1 MGDYFEDRERANV
14 RESRMSKRPGV
25 SSKRTMR
32 LTVQLHA
39 RSPQNHNCG
48 HSRVPLAGCGI
59 IVVPGKEDHQHRVTT
74 RERSNVMGDK
84 SPKNTQK
91 QSKQKQAKKEK
102 K

>member
-1 MGDYFEDRERANV
+1 M
-14 RESRMSKRPGV
+14 P
-25 SSKRTMR
+25 
-32 LTVQLHA
+32 
-39 RSPQNHNCG
+39 
-48 HSRVPLAGCGI
+48 SRVPLAQYDI
-59 IVVPGKEDHQHRVTT
+59 IVLLGKEDHTDTVTT